1 MEVDRTQIRCKRN
14 KKIPIFLL
22 VLHLLVA
29 LEWAG
34 VIHALLRSLESTV
47 SEFGRSIDPFERD
60 LFLGNGVG
68 WRNERSSEGDGSR
81 DEARAG
87 SFQHDEV
94 FFHFTIPDETTHW
107 SDMLVGKVNSSSGV
121 VFAFFAVDFSS
132 SDHVDLLVDLC
143 SVVVSVLTDTSD
155 GVGHSRWM
163 PSANTSD
170 FSKTTMR
177 LSRQSSDAPPRD
189 DTLCSPTLRHG
200 DRIAHVVGV
209 EHVRDWDLVFKLA
222 FAESNLF
229 NNISTVDLN
238 FHDVG
243 FLLPKHLQLS
253 HHLCMANQ
261 TDDIGVVL
269 NPLFNGFVLILGLRM
284 LEGLGLV
291 SLPPLIVSAFEL
303 LLQSGRPNRT
313 DGLQPPDRLLIA
325 DETHSNHWWCF
336 QNGNSL
342 NDFFLVGF

>member
-1 MEVDRTQIRCKRN
+1 
-14 KKIPIFLL
+14 
-22 VLHLLVA
+22 LHLLVA
-29 LEWAG
+29 LEGAG
-34 VIHALLRSLESTV
+34 VVEALFCSLESTV
-47 SEFGRSIDPFERD
+47 SEFGRSVDPFEGD
-60 LFLGNGVG
+60 LFLGNGVR
-68 WRNERSSEGDGSR
+68 WRNERSSERDWSR
-81 DEARAG
+81 HEAGAR

-94 FFHFTIPDETTHW
+94 LFHFTIPNETTHW
-107 SDMLVGKVNSSSGV
+107 SDMLVGKVNGSSGV

-143 SVVVSVLTDTSD
+143 SVVVSVLTDTGD
-155 GVGHSRWM
+155 GVGHSRGM
-163 PSANTSD
+163 PSANTGD

-177 LSRQSSDAPPRD
+177 LSRQSGDAPPRD
-189 DTLCSPTLRHG
+189 DALCSPTLRHG

-209 EHVRDWDLVFKLA
+209 EHIRDWDFVFKLA

-253 HHLCMANQ
+253 HHLGVANQ
-261 TDDIGVVL
+261 TDDVGVVL
-269 NPLFNGFVLILGLRM
+269 NPLFNGFVLFLRLRM

-291 SLPPLIVSAFEL
+291 SLPPLIISAFEL
-303 LLQSGRPNRT
+303 LLQGGRPNRT

-325 DETHSNHWWCF
+325 DKTHCNHWGRF